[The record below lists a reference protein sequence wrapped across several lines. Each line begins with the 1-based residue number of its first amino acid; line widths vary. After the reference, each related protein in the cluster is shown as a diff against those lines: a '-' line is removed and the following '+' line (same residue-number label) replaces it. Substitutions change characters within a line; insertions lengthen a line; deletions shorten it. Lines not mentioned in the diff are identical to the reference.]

1 MQHIDYSVGYTSKK
15 ELKTKDVTRYTCM
28 SMTAGNKTCNAVHPH
43 ANSSSAD
50 RFGGPIVEEVFN
62 ICGVVLKMTSALSK
76 RYLPSATPIKL
87 SELSSRARIVG

>member
-1 MQHIDYSVGYTSKK
+1 MQHIDWYTSKK

-50 RFGGPIVEEVFN
+50 LLSSRIVEEACN
-62 ICGVVLKMTSALSK
+62 ICGVVLKMTNALSK
-76 RYLPSATPIKL
+76 RYLPTGTPIKL
-87 SELSSRARIVG
+87 LELPPRARIVG